1 MGRERGLRQVVDVL
15 GGKKSFAASCI
26 IVFVNSSI
34 QCRVILWFSSPCF
47 LVNYYKLGAFN
58 VAAALYLLYLMK
70 IQK

>member
-1 MGRERGLRQVVDVL
+1 MVL
-15 GGKKSFAASCI
+15 KP
-26 IVFVNSSI
+26 
-34 QCRVILWFSSPCF
+34 LF